1 MKQQPWC
8 MQQINFF
15 MIGQVMPGRV
25 KYFFNQQ
32 WLKHDIFSKLLQY
45 NFPFFGKEVIMLKDP
60 RLKVLLI
67 GCKTRFMHKRMLTN
81 VLRTALV
88 VTN

>member
-1 MKQQPWC
+1 M
-8 MQQINFF
+8 IFF
-15 MIGQVMPGRV
+15 QN
-25 KYFFNQQ
+25 YYN
-32 WLKHDIFSKLLQY
+32 Y
-45 NFPFFGKEVIMLKDP
+45 NFTFFGKEVIMLKDP

-81 VLRTALV
+81 VLRTALA

>member
-45 NFPFFGKEVIMLKDP
+45 NFPFLEKKL
-60 RLKVLLI
+60 
-67 GCKTRFMHKRMLTN
+67 
-81 VLRTALV
+81 
-88 VTN
+88 